1 MISWLKLMKIRLM
14 RPWNRFSRRRRL
26 KNRTVSIISNNCWGG
41 FMMKECGLPFNTPF
55 VGLFMFDEDYVRML
69 EDPGVLNSPLRFISR
84 EESCHVISDPK
95 IYPIGVIGDGL
106 EIHFLHYGSEAEA
119 RSKWERRVGRI
130 DFDNL
135 IVKFGDEDGPR
146 PDLLERFDR
155 LPYKH
160 KVAFTGT
167 DYPRIQSAVMVPYYT
182 DERHVGRDLYKVSN
196 EVWDFVDHA
205 NRIADEKSNRTETE

>member
-1 MISWLKLMKIRLM
+1 MISWLKLMKIRMM
-14 RPWNRFSRRRRL
+14 RPWNRIWRRRRL
-26 KNRTVSIISNNCWGG
+26 RNRTVSIISNNCWGG

-69 EDPGVLNSPLRFISR
+69 ESPEVLKTPLRFISR
-84 EESCHVISDPK
+84 AESRHEISEPK
-95 IYPIGVIGDGL
+95 DYPIGVIGDGL
-106 EIHFLHYGSEAEA
+106 EIHFLHYKSEAEA

-155 LPYKH
+155 LPYVC
-160 KVAFTGT
+160 KVAFTAR
-167 DYPRIQSAVMVPYYT
+167 DYPEIRTAVKVPYYQ
-182 DERHVGRDLYKVSN
+182 EEGHVERDLYKVSN

-205 NRIADEKSNRTETE
+205 NALIDRK